1 MTAGLLAE
9 GTPDPP
15 ETHRSDS
22 NSHPPSEPGP
32 TFDSDCAVTPPNR
45 EKLHAAELLR
55 FDTELLA
62 WMHRKASH
70 CDAGATGPV
79 SLAGF
84 DEAGR
89 GALAG
94 PVVVG
99 CVCLG
104 PLLAIDRPMGDRGTC
119 RPPRPI
125 DIDRF
130 GGLDD
135 SKKLS
140 PPRREALY
148 ERLTA
153 PGFPCGLA
161 WSAGSASAAEIDAMG
176 IVEACR
182 RAALRAWIKL
192 QRKLAAG
199 ASLPQ
204 PGLVFDRNLSLPD
217 VKGIGYPEPD
227 DQPALGLFDES
238 GDVSPISTP
247 IRTKRDREMG
257 GVSQDRMAVWCTR
270 GDGRS
275 LHVAAASVIAKVT
288 RDRIMSRLADRHP
301 TYGWDR
307 NMGYGTREHREAIK
321 AFGVTPQHRRSFR
334 RAE

>member
-1 MTAGLLAE
+1 MTAGPLAE

-15 ETHRSDS
+15 ETSRSDN

-32 TFDSDCAVTPPNR
+32 TFDSDCAATPPNR
-45 EKLHAAELLR
+45 ERLHAAELLR

-62 WMHRKASH
+62 WMHRKASQS
-70 CDAGATGPV
+70 DAGTTGPV

-99 CVCLG
+99 CVCFG
-104 PLLAIDRPMGDRGTC
+104 PLLATDRPVGDRGTC
-119 RPPRPI
+119 RPTCPI

-130 GGLDD
+130 AGLDD

-140 PPRREALY
+140 PPRREALF
-148 ERLTA
+148 ERLTD
-153 PGFPCGLA
+153 PDFLCGLA
-161 WSAGSASAAEIDAMG
+161 WSAGSATAAEIDAMG

-192 QRKLAAG
+192 QRMLAAD
-199 ASLPQ
+199 AALPQ
-204 PGLVFDRNLSLPD
+204 PGLVFDRNLSLPG
-217 VKGIGYPEPD
+217 VKGTAYPESD
-227 DQPALGLFDES
+227 DRPALGLFDES
-238 GDVSPISTP
+238 RYASSTSSPN
-247 IRTKRDREMG
+247 RTKRDREMG

-288 RDRIMSRLADRHP
+288 RDRIMTRLADRHP
-301 TYGWDR
+301 AYGWDR